1 MRRAKPDE
9 MHDDAKPIALLK
21 LSERR
26 LRELFPVEFSE
37 VDPLAAA
44 EPSIGALVQLESG
57 SYAVVMYGKITG
69 QTEVSMPLTTHW
81 LEFLSEVPLRTN
93 EIVWTALKTR

>member
-9 MHDDAKPIALLK
+9 LNEDAKPIALLK
-21 LSERR
+21 LSEGR

-44 EPSIGALVQLESG
+44 EPSIGALVQLDSG
-57 SYAVVMYGKITG
+57 PYAVVMYGEITG
-69 QTEVSMPLTTHW
+69 QTEVSMPLTSLW
-81 LEFLSEVPLRTN
+81 SAFVLEVPVRTN
-93 EIVWTALKTR
+93 EIVWTADRVR

>member
-9 MHDDAKPIALLK
+9 LNEDAKPIALLQ
-21 LSERR
+21 LSEGR

-44 EPSIGALVQLESG
+44 EPSIGSLVQLDSG
-57 SYAVVMYGKITG
+57 LYAVIMYGKVTG
-69 QTEVSMPLTTHW
+69 QTEVSMLFPAHW
-81 LEFLSEVPLRTN
+81 LAFLREVPLSTN
-93 EIVWTALKTR
+93 EIVWTALSVA